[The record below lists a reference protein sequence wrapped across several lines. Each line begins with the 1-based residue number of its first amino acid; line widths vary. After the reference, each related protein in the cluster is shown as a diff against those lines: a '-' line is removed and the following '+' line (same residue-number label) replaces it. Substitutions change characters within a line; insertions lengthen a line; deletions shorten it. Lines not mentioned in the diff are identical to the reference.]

1 MNALPLP
8 VSPTAAVDAGAIQPG
23 NLNALAEKFSRLMEG
38 AGTSSAI
45 DAPPDSTVGNALLH
59 QDESMRK
66 SLQDM
71 HALAHAQKDGSLND
85 IDLTS
90 RQVELMY
97 RMSTMQFQFNAM
109 VYLAQG
115 AKSGLQTLMRN
126 Q

>member
-1 MNALPLP
+1 MYKRQLP
-8 VSPTAAVDAGAIQPG
+8 VSSAAAIDAGAVQPG

-38 AGTSSAI
+38 AGTSSAT
-45 DAPPDSTVGNALLH
+45 DASPDSTVGSALLH

>member
-8 VSPTAAVDAGAIQPG
+8 VSLAAAAEPAAQSG

-38 AGTSSAI
+38 SAPPS
-45 DAPPDSTVGNALLH
+45 AAEVSPDSTVGNALLH

-97 RMSTMQFQFNAM
+97 RMSTAQFQFNAM

>member
-1 MNALPLP
+1 
-8 VSPTAAVDAGAIQPG
+8 
-23 NLNALAEKFSRLMEG
+23 MEG
-38 AGTSSAI
+38 AGTSSAT
-45 DAPPDSTVGNALLH
+45 DASPDSTVGSALLH

>member
-1 MNALPLP
+1 MNALSLP
-8 VSPTAAVDAGAIQPG
+8 VSPAAAVDAGAVQPG
-23 NLNALAEKFSRLMEG
+23 NLNALAEKFSRMMEG
-38 AGTSSAI
+38 AAPSSAN
-45 DAPPDSTVGNALLH
+45 AASPDSTVGNALLH

-97 RMSTMQFQFNAM
+97 RMSTVQFQFNAM